1 MVTTVMSMLIVPILL
16 EVLSAPV
23 GLALKE
29 VAQFAEVS
37 NSIVNTTDM
46 ASLIVLSGN

>member
-23 GLALKE
+23 ELDLKE
-29 VAQFAEVS
+29 VVYFAEVS
-37 NSIVNTTDM
+37 NSSEHNRL
-46 ASLIVLSGN
+46 LIWLA

>member
-1 MVTTVMSMLIVPILL
+1 MSMLIVPILL

-29 VAQFAEVS
+29 VAHFAEV
-37 NSIVNTTDM
+37 T
-46 ASLIVLSGN
+46 A